1 MSDDV
6 AICRYCGRV
15 PFEYCKVIM
24 SSSEIHITRRCHW
37 CKSQIGQWVSKK
49 LLNGIDLDTLPI
61 LADYQLNNE
70 PCAVCGALGTELHHW
85 APKELFPDD
94 YESNDKIKALAIS
107 MTEERVHLGTF
118 YKAEGPVYTDFN
130 AEPEIMSREK
140 LVLRLFE
147 RFK

>member
-94 YESNDKIKALAIS
+94 YEKWPKAYLCPKHHQEWHIRITIPFRALRRES
-107 MTEERVHLGTF
+107 
-118 YKAEGPVYTDFN
+118 
-130 AEPEIMSREK
+130 EK
-140 LVLRLFE
+140 LNNKNNLMI
-147 RFK
+147 KPY